1 MVQDLSYINEQ
12 PSEAM
17 EEAIKRALEEQCLK
31 AIANYLTEV
40 ADTMET
46 NKIES
51 LSADALRAM
60 AAQFTQRLEELTN
73 GEN

>member
-1 MVQDLSYINEQ
+1 MTLDLSYINEQ
-12 PSEAM
+12 PSEAL
-17 EEAIKRALEEQCLK
+17 EEAIKQAVEEQCLK
-31 AIANYLTEV
+31 AIANYLNEV
-40 ADTMET
+40 ADTMEA

-60 AAQFTQRLEELTN
+60 AAQFTQRLEKLTN

>member
-1 MVQDLSYINEQ
+1 LTLDLSYINEV
-12 PSEAM
+12 PSEAQ
-17 EEAIKRALEEQCLK
+17 EEAVKKAVEAECVR
-31 AIANYLTEV
+31 AIATYLNEV
-40 ADTMET
+40 ADTMEA

-73 GEN
+73 G